1 MIANNL
7 ESVHFHAKLLH
18 VFVLLLFSFPVS
30 VRSQSSTDTLII
42 YFNSGRFILDLKEQQ
57 NLSATLSDN
66 INILQIN
73 SISGFTDSVGTI
85 QDNLLLAQKR
95 NETVIDFLK
104 QHNLLT
110 NNCKIFTYGEEN
122 PASRDRLALNRRVEI
137 YYSSKKVSIVS
148 SDTSNFKI
156 IRQLVLENLYF
167 RANEP
172 ILEPS
177 SLPYLDQVSEILK
190 MDTSDIFE
198 IKGHVNWNPRLPPV
212 GDPGYKIKM
221 DQLSADRAR
230 TIFDILVEK
239 GIPPARMFWKGMG
252 NTEMVYPNASTDE
265 EKRKNMRVEI
275 LILKPSIDP

>member
-1 MIANNL
+1 MLYYFPIYI
-7 ESVHFHAKLLH
+7 
-18 VFVLLLFSFPVS
+18 LLFLYFPIS
-30 VRSQSSTDTLII
+30 VRSQTSTDTLTL
-42 YFNSGRFILDLKEQQ
+42 YFKSGKFSLDLEEQQ
-57 NLSATLSDN
+57 KLSATLDN
-66 INILQIN
+66 YKNILQIK
-73 SISGFTDSVGTI
+73 SISGYTDSVGTI

-95 NETVIDFLK
+95 NETVIEFLE
-104 QHNLLT
+104 QHNLPA
-110 NNCKIFTYGEEN
+110 NNFKIFASGEEN
-122 PASRDRLALNRRVEI
+122 PVSHDSLALNRRVEI
-137 YYSSKKVSIVS
+137 SFSLTKVSTGG
-148 SDTSNFKI
+148 SDTSKFKI

-177 SLPYLDQVSEILK
+177 SLPYLDQVADILK

-221 DQLSADRAR
+221 DKLSADRAR
-230 TIFDILVEK
+230 VIFDILVEK

-275 LILKPSIDP
+275 LILKPVH

>member
-1 MIANNL
+1 MISMQYYFL
-7 ESVHFHAKLLH
+7 IFI
-18 VFVLLLFSFPVS
+18 LLFLSLPIS
-30 VRSQSSTDTLII
+30 ACSQTSTDTLTL
-42 YFNSGRFILDLKEQQ
+42 YFKSGKFILDLKEQQ
-57 NLSATLSDN
+57 KLSATLDSN
-66 INILQIN
+66 KNILQIK
-73 SISGFTDSVGTI
+73 SISGYTDSVGTI

-95 NETVIDFLK
+95 NESVVDFLR
-104 QHNLLT
+104 QHNPLKD
-110 NNCKIFTYGEEN
+110 NYKIFAYGEEN
-122 PASRDRLALNRRVEI
+122 PVSHDSLALNRRVEI
-137 YYSSKKVSIVS
+137 SFSSAKVSTS
-148 SDTSNFKI
+148 NSDTGKFKI

-177 SLPYLDQVSEILK
+177 SLPYLDQVADILK

-198 IKGHVNWNPRLPPV
+198 IKGHVNWNPRLPPI

-230 TIFDILVEK
+230 VIFDILVEK
-239 GIPPARMFWKGMG
+239 GIPSGRMFWKGMG

-275 LILKPSIDP
+275 LILKPVP